1 MTIRFKCLN
10 AKCQKVLVVKD
21 ELAGKKARCPA
32 CKQSVSI
39 PAPVAAPED
48 LEAFAAA
55 AFADE
60 PAAKQAAAAA
70 PKQTRTIDFTC
81 HYCDA
86 ELHLPAEEGGKNVAC
101 PECRKIIKVPALKV
115 EKAKD
120 WREVEKKGPSFAR
133 QDEPE
138 KPAGVWDTKA
148 TIVGQDVLEEAGVIT
163 EPEEPRT
170 LKERLKPYLIVTG
183 LVGLVAALYFIS
195 TAMLSR
201 SAQKRALDSA
211 LDAVNPKGGK
221 TKLPPPL
228 AGEVFRGAGEF
239 HLRAR
244 AAEKAREA
252 FVSARANSAQSKD
265 KKDKAAT
272 LLDRDLLLSD
282 IAINQTGLGGGGDE
296 ILGGRDRERLEWGEA
311 GIEIDQTLR
320 AITSKEAQA
329 VALAEV
335 CRRLLDRGQNDVTD
349 VALGL
354 ANGLKINAKPVEEGG
369 TPELS
374 PKDFARA
381 LLVALLIATDKRKQA
396 EELLPA
402 AHPLTPLAQ
411 ALGKALKGDFEG
423 AHTEAARKVSKDENR
438 LRALL
443 AVAAVALGRGK
454 ANEAK
459 PSLEAAFKMVTP
471 KGTAKKLDPALS
483 FQVLQ
488 LARLMAR
495 AGLTDDA
502 NTLAEGITDKAARAH
517 AHLELLLVKLTEL
530 AQSGTTAEP
539 KLVDDMV
546 KDKDTLAY
554 ALGQEAV
561 ARHNARLGHHSE
573 VLEYLDSLEERFRPF
588 AQLGIALGIQ
598 DGKK

>member
-1 MTIRFKCLN
+1 MTIRFKCPN
-10 AKCQKVLVVKD
+10 AKCQKSLVVKD
-21 ELAGKKARCPA
+21 EQAGKRLRCPA
-32 CKQSVSI
+32 CKQPVSI
-39 PAPVAAPED
+39 PAQVSAPAD

-60 PAAKQAAAAA
+60 PAQKQAAAAAA

-101 PECRKIIKVPALKV
+101 PECRKIIKVPALKA

-133 QDEPE
+133 QDEPD
-138 KPAGVWDTKA
+138 KPAGAWDTKA
-148 TIVGQDVLEEAGVIT
+148 TTVGQEALEEAGVIT

-170 LKERLKPYLIVTG
+170 LKERLKPYLIVGG
-183 LVGLVAALYFIS
+183 LVGLVVVLYFVS
-195 TAMLSR
+195 TSMLSR
-201 SAQKRALDSA
+201 SAQKQALEAA
-211 LDAVNPKGGK
+211 LASVDPKSGK
-221 TKLPPPL
+221 TKLSGTL

-252 FVSARANSAQSKD
+252 FISARASAQSKD
-265 KKDKAAT
+265 KSST
-272 LLDRDLLLSD
+272 TLDRDLMLTD
-282 IAINQTGLGGGGDE
+282 IAINQTGLGGIGEE
-296 ILGGRDRERLEWGEA
+296 ILGGKDRERLEWEEA
-311 GIEIDQTLR
+311 GKEIDPTLR

-335 CRRLLDRGQNDVTD
+335 CRRLLDRGQKPAD

-354 ANGLKINAKPVEEGG
+354 ANGLKINAKAVEEGG
-369 TPELS
+369 TPAPS

-381 LLVALLIATDKRKQA
+381 QLVALLIATDKGKQA

-402 AHPLTPLAQ
+402 SSPLTPLAQ
-411 ALGKALKGDFEG
+411 AQGKALKGDFEG
-423 AHTEAARKVSKDENR
+423 AKKEARKGKAEDQ

-454 ANEAK
+454 AKEAK
-459 PSLEAAFKMVTP
+459 PSLEEAFQVVGLHLKN
-471 KGTAKKLDPALS
+471 KGKKLDPAFS

-502 NTLAEGITDKAARAH
+502 KTLAEGIPDKVARAH
-517 AHLELLLVKLTEL
+517 AHLELLLVKLAEL
-530 AQSGTTAEP
+530 AQSRTTAEP
-539 KLVDDMV
+539 KLVEDMV

-561 ARHNARLGHHSE
+561 ARHNARLNQQSE
-573 VLEYLDSLEERFRPF
+573 VLDYLNSLEERFQPF
-588 AQLGIALGIQ
+588 AHVGIALGIQ
-598 DGKK
+598 DRERPQ

>member
-1 MTIRFKCLN
+1 MTIRFKCPN
-10 AKCQKVLVVKD
+10 TKCQKALVVKD
-21 ELAGKKARCPA
+21 EQAGKRLRCPA
-32 CKQSVSI
+32 CKQPVSI

-60 PAAKQAAAAA
+60 PGAKQAAAAAA

-133 QDEPE
+133 QEEPE
-138 KPAGVWDTKA
+138 KPAGAWDTKA
-148 TIVGQDVLEEAGVIT
+148 TTVGQEALEEAGVIT

-170 LKERLKPYLIVTG
+170 LKERLRPYLIVAG
-183 LVGLVAALYFIS
+183 LVGLVVGLYFIS
-195 TAMLSR
+195 TSMLSR
-201 SAQKRALDSA
+201 SAQKRALGEA
-211 LDAVNPKGGK
+211 LAYVDPKGGK
-221 TKLPPPL
+221 TKLPATL

-252 FVSARANSAQSKD
+252 FKSAAASAQSKD
-265 KKDKAAT
+265 KSSQ
-272 LLDRDLLLSD
+272 LDRDLLLTD
-282 IAINQTGLGGGGDE
+282 IAINQTGLGGRGDE
-296 ILGGRDRERLEWGEA
+296 ILGGNTRERLELEDA
-311 GIEIDQTLR
+311 GKEIDPTLR

-335 CRRLLDRGQNDVTD
+335 CRRLLDRGQNDV
-349 VALGL
+349 ALGL
-354 ANGLKINAKPVEEGG
+354 ANGLKISTKPAEDGG
-369 TPELS
+369 P
-374 PKDFARA
+374 PVPAPNDFARA
-381 LLVALLIATDKRKQA
+381 VLVALLIATDKGKQA
-396 EELLPA
+396 QQLLPA
-402 AHPLTPLAQ
+402 AHPLTPLAE
-411 ALGKALKGDFEG
+411 ALGKALKDDFEG
-423 AHTEAARKVSKDENR
+423 AKKEARKGKAEHQ

-443 AVAAVALGRGK
+443 AVAAVALGKGK
-454 ANEAK
+454 ADAAK
-459 PSLEAAFKMVTP
+459 PSLEEAFEMVKP
-471 KGTAKKLDPALS
+471 HLKSKAKQLDPDFS
-483 FQVLQ
+483 FHLLQ

-495 AGLTDDA
+495 AGLTDKA
-502 NTLAEGITDKAARAH
+502 QTLAEIITDKAARAH
-517 AHLELLLVKLTEL
+517 AHLELLLVKLAEL
-530 AQSGTTAEP
+530 AQSRTTAEP
-539 KLVDDMV
+539 KLVEEMV

-561 ARHNARLGHHSE
+561 ARHNARLGQHGE
-573 VLEYLDSLEERFRPF
+573 VLDTLERLEEQFRPF

-598 DGKK
+598 DRERPH